1 MLYEPE
7 QAVRLAGRVA
17 SLRLCGARRATG
29 HRPFALRARSMDKTM
44 NIESVES
51 EAVAT
56 PRARRSAK
64 REKTRDGD
72 EEQAAE
78 NRTAY
83 TTPVA
88 TRGGAERTE
97 WATASSDSASPR
109 TPHVCNFANMLF
121 RAWPEMSRDVEKR
134 VEAFEALAA
143 TIERIEEE
151 IQKLQEEER
160 VTVTLVQVFAAL
172 AEHAGIFDILRT
184 PQDERASP
192 HIT

>member
-97 WATASSDSASPR
+97 WAT
-109 TPHVCNFANMLF
+109 LF
-121 RAWPEMSRDVEKR
+121 
-134 VEAFEALAA
+134 
-143 TIERIEEE
+143 
-151 IQKLQEEER
+151 
-160 VTVTLVQVFAAL
+160 
-172 AEHAGIFDILRT
+172 LRT
-184 PQDERASP
+184 CIVGA
-192 HIT
+192 

>member
-1 MLYEPE
+1 
-7 QAVRLAGRVA
+7 
-17 SLRLCGARRATG
+17 
-29 HRPFALRARSMDKTM
+29 M

-160 VTVTLVQVFAAL
+160 VTVTLVQVLVHVVRFSAVRVT
-172 AEHAGIFDILRT
+172 HGVRNFKTVPWGVWIPT
-184 PQDERASP
+184 
-192 HIT
+192 

>member
-1 MLYEPE
+1 
-7 QAVRLAGRVA
+7 
-17 SLRLCGARRATG
+17 
-29 HRPFALRARSMDKTM
+29 MDKTM

-83 TTPVA
+83 ATPVA

-109 TPHVCNFANMLF
+109 TPPVCNFANMLF
-121 RAWPEMSRDVEKR
+121 RAWPEMSRDVKKR

-184 PQDERASP
+184 PQDECASP

>member
-1 MLYEPE
+1 
-7 QAVRLAGRVA
+7 
-17 SLRLCGARRATG
+17 
-29 HRPFALRARSMDKTM
+29 M

-97 WATASSDSASPR
+97 WATASSDSALPR
-109 TPHVCNFANMLF
+109 TPPVCNFANMLF

-160 VTVTLVQVFAAL
+160 VTVTLVKVFAAL

-184 PQDERASP
+184 P
-192 HIT
+192 